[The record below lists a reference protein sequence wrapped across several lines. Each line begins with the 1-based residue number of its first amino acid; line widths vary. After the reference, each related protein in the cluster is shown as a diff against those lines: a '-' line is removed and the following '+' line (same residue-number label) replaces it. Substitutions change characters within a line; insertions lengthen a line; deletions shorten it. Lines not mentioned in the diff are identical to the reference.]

1 MNGVI
6 LALVAWAW
14 GVPVILGTCVAAVS
28 VIYRF
33 IPTR

>member
-1 MNGVI
+1 MSAAI
-6 LALVAWAW
+6 LAILAWAW
-14 GVPVILGTCVAAVS
+14 GVPVILGTCAAAVS